1 MSVLLYYAHTVC
13 GSSQAKEAEAQP
25 SQLKQ
30 AGIQRAM
37 STFDQAML

>member
-1 MSVLLYYAHTVC
+1 LLYYAHTVC

-30 AGIQRAM
+30 AAGIQKRAM
-37 STFDQAML
+37 STFDPAMLY